1 MDQSLVQ
8 INFWEQILIYTDLNN
23 RCQFRCPFSFLLL
36 TEEAER
42 HQATLA
48 LCSISYSPDSPT
60 IGAIK

>member
-1 MDQSLVQ
+1 
-8 INFWEQILIYTDLNN
+8 
-23 RCQFRCPFSFLLL
+23 LLL